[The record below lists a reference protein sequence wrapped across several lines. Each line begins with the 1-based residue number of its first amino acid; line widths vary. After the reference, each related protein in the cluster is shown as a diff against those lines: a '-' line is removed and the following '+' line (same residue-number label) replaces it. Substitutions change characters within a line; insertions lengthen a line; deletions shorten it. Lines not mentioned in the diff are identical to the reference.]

1 MIHSPMVPFPA
12 KIKPEQ
18 NCSGYS
24 AMENHNSVIT
34 CCNMNESRGIDYLFS
49 DHEYVFVV
57 FFLQGDLIMMSMI
70 LWFNELR
77 ITVLTQ
83 ISTAAL
89 IKISTLQM
97 QH

>member
-1 MIHSPMVPFPA
+1 
-12 KIKPEQ
+12 
-18 NCSGYS
+18 
-24 AMENHNSVIT
+24 
-34 CCNMNESRGIDYLFS
+34 MNESRGIDYLFS